1 MIDRVCYGP
10 LAAAFS
16 DPTTASD
23 TSIAPYADAYFEYD
37 WVRRVSK
44 AVVQGAGCSSCS
56 SGVGTFTMIY
66 DFSISADGY
75 NNWRNKTTTNLPDG
89 GVETTYT
96 NAFGEVML
104 DSSHDAAGEGGK
116 TRPGIRASHWSCH
129 LMCLEMRRFADMQ
142 GLSASSAKAESNLR
156 SILNP

>member
-104 DSSHDAAGEGGK
+104 DSIQDAGGTVTNRAYKASKTTTVNTYAHASDAGQQ
-116 TRPGIRASHWSCH
+116 RAVGVMEK
-129 LMCLEMRRFADMQ
+129 L
-142 GLSASSAKAESNLR
+142 LSG
-156 SILNP
+156 